1 MLRQERMAAHDDQI
15 VGIGA
20 VLEPSPSGNLQ
31 VTRLVPGGP
40 AQMQGGINVGDVL
53 TMVDGVDVRGMD
65 LGKVAPLIRGAIGT
79 SVTLAVMRPGASE
92 TVPVSLTRQPTSKLT
107 GMGFSPGKASRG
119 VEGEGNGVT
128 LDEAFPKQ
136 TLDKLRQLRV
146 TLEQERIAVAKERE
160 QSAKLQ
166 ATLEDQIEKLEGRCK
181 QLLQALES
189 VDGAFEAH
197 HEQALSR
204 RNVSTQSTQTDHWNE
219 VTQR

>member
-1 MLRQERMAAHDDQI
+1 MSESDQI

-40 AQMQGGINVGDVL
+40 AQLQGGINVGDVL

-65 LGKVAPLIRGAIGT
+65 LAKVAPLVRGAIGT
-79 SVTLAVMRPGASE
+79 AVTLAVMRPGASE

-107 GMGFSPGKASRG
+107 GIGFSPTKAAVRG
-119 VEGEGNGVT
+119 EADGGLNGIT

-160 QSAKLQ
+160 QSSKLQ

-189 VDGAFEAH
+189 VDGGGAAGRAFLPCGH
-197 HEQALSR
+197 R
-204 RNVSTQSTQTDHWNE
+204 YE
-219 VTQR
+219 VAWCSVCQP

>member
-1 MLRQERMAAHDDQI
+1 MAANDQI

-65 LGKVAPLIRGAIGT
+65 LAKVAPLVRGAIGT
-79 SVTLAVMRPGASE
+79 TVRLAVMRPGASE
-92 TVPVSLTRQPTSKLT
+92 TVPVSLIRQPTSKLT
-107 GMGFSPGKASRG
+107 GMGFSPVKSTRG
-119 VEGEGNGVT
+119 GEGEGLNGII

-166 ATLEDQIEKLEGRCK
+166 VYTQHMRPNMHTHVRTHLQIHIDIHVRIVQYI
-181 QLLQALES
+181 QL
-189 VDGAFEAH
+189 
-197 HEQALSR
+197 
-204 RNVSTQSTQTDHWNE
+204 
-219 VTQR
+219 